1 MRARPGHGD
10 TCGAD
15 MKPVYLED
23 TGSQKV
29 LHLLQHSRAGS
40 GLQDCV
46 WVVGGTLVQKT
57 WVPDCAPYHGPFQ
70 NAGRSLSPTPFLLGP
85 LFSAW
90 WEDGCLQGLPVGTL
104 SFAVISDPAFILW
117 LGPQTPIV

>member
-46 WVVGGTLVQKT
+46 WVVGEHWCRKLG
-57 WVPDCAPYHGPFQ
+57 FQ
-70 NAGRSLSPTPFLLGP
+70 TASHTTA
-85 LFSAW
+85 LFRM
-90 WEDGCLQGLPVGTL
+90 QGEV
-104 SFAVISDPAFILW
+104 
-117 LGPQTPIV
+117 